1 MTHNGTVLRTVYD
14 FPVAAHICSDGTVHY
29 TRLVRRAGGEPQGV
43 CHDCNIT
50 FQYRK
55 PKPSRVRHPSSQDA
69 SHF

>member
-1 MTHNGTVLRTVYD
+1 MTHNGTVLR
-14 FPVAAHICSDGTVHY
+14 TVHY